1 MKLKATRAET
11 FAIKSAGI
19 NEMKQNRNARIN
31 EVKRSKN
38 NEAAPQ
44 SLRRAARQRRGACY
58 ASRAGLHFTLCLV
71 LLLSIPVK
79 SASAQDKPAPAQA
92 GDSNAQKNG
101 KEYLGPTAD
110 SIRPYRPYNRDPF
123 RKPIKPKTPKAKQA
137 ELAKL
142 LGFPPI
148 DARR

>member
-71 LLLSIPVK
+71 LLLSLPVK
-79 SASAQDKPAPAQA
+79 SASAQDSPHRRRRATVTRRRTA
-92 GDSNAQKNG
+92 KNTSG
-101 KEYLGPTAD
+101 
-110 SIRPYRPYNRDPF
+110 R
-123 RKPIKPKTPKAKQA
+123 
-137 ELAKL
+137 
-142 LGFPPI
+142 PPI
-148 DARR
+148 R